1 MATLSPILTIMI
13 RAAEKAG
20 RVLVRDFGEVEQLQ
34 VSRKG
39 PADFVTAA
47 DKRSEEIIFE
57 ELQKAKPDFSFLM
70 EEGGDVKGKD
80 PDNVWIIDP
89 IDGTH
94 NFMHGIPHWCI
105 SIALQNKD
113 KIVSGVIYDPVK
125 DELFYAEKGTGAFL
139 RGHKRLRA
147 SGRNQ
152 LESCVVSTGYTGMD
166 PARRADFTQT
176 LDELLTVAPMMRRM
190 GSAALDLAYVAAGR
204 FDAFYE
210 RNIKPWDVA
219 AGILLVRESG
229 GMVSSIDNGED
240 PVYSGNII
248 AANNQIHGD
257 LHKLLKS
264 AKKKAA

>member
-1 MATLSPILTIMI
+1 MAALSPLLTIMI

-20 RVLVRDFGEVEQLQ
+20 RVLVRDFGEIEQLQ

-57 ELQKAKPDFSFLM
+57 ELKKAKPDFSFLM
-70 EEGGDVKGKD
+70 EESGEVKGND
-80 PDNVWIIDP
+80 PENIWIIDP

-105 SIALQNKD
+105 SIALQSKG
-113 KIVSGVIYDPVK
+113 KVIAGVIYDPAK

-139 RGHKRLRA
+139 RGNKRLRA

-152 LESCVVSTGYTGMD
+152 LEGCVISTGYGGLD
-166 PARRADFTQT
+166 SQRHDQFISEFDKVITQ
-176 LDELLTVAPMMRRM
+176 APMIRRM
-190 GSAALDLAYVAAGR
+190 GAAALDLAYVAAGR
-204 FDAFYE
+204 LDGYFE
-210 RNIKPWDVA
+210 RHIKPWDVA
-219 AGILLVRESG
+219 AGILLVREAG
-229 GMVSSIDNGED
+229 GMVSSIDDGAD
-240 PVYSGNII
+240 PVYSKNII

-257 LHKLLKS
+257 LLKLLKS
-264 AKKKAA
+264 AKQKAA